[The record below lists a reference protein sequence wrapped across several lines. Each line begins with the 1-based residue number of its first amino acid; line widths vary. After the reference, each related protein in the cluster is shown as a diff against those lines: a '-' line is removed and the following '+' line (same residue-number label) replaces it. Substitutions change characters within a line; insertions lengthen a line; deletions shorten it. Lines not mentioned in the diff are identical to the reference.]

1 MNTQLNNRD
10 YMYKLIE
17 DKALCDDN
25 IYIVCSDGLDN
36 IIFPEFKKQ
45 IPDRIISCGISEQN
59 QISVA
64 TGLALGG
71 KRVYCVM
78 LSTFMLHRALDQ
90 FKMACYSNANI
101 KFIAFDSG
109 IEEMK
114 AGYSHIAP
122 DDFAIL
128 KSTPNLKIYSPSTLN
143 EVEKVV
149 NKTFTENYPVY
160 ISADRV
166 DSGLKTTEIDK
177 EGFTIWN
184 EGMTNDCCIFVTG
197 ASAHILNRAR
207 NINSIFHK
215 LIQKLCRLGVDPTI
229 VSVYQIEPFTTKQFL
244 DIAKKYSTII
254 TLENRGAGGISSII
268 AEILATNNLKNKFLP
283 IYYDGNYDIVGSQNY
298 VIEKYLTDN
307 SIIEKICKI
316 LNKRK
321 SIFFKTS
328 GSNSYGLNTVKIK
341 YKLLGIPMLKL
352 VRKEGKVKKYILG
365 CIKVK

>member
-36 IIFPEFKKQ
+36 IIFPKFKKQ

-177 EGFTIWN
+177 EVIK
-184 EGMTNDCCIFVTG
+184 DCLLALPERKHFDTEFKTVP
-197 ASAHILNRAR
+197 S
-207 NINSIFHK
+207 SIENK
-215 LIQKLCRLGVDPTI
+215 RT
-229 VSVYQIEPFTTKQFL
+229 
-244 DIAKKYSTII
+244 KKYKIADGVELMIKSTSNDFSSRII
-254 TLENRGAGGISSII
+254 STMKNGKRVLE
-268 AEILATNNLKNKFLP
+268 
-283 IYYDGNYDIVGSQNY
+283 IVCDDDETYNAF
-298 VIEKYLTDN
+298 IEEN
-307 SIIEKICKI
+307 A
-316 LNKRK
+316 
-321 SIFFKTS
+321 
-328 GSNSYGLNTVKIK
+328 
-341 YKLLGIPMLKL
+341 
-352 VRKEGKVKKYILG
+352 
-365 CIKVK
+365 